1 MYNKM
6 LIKFDIVEIPVVIKM
21 LLNIL
26 QDISLLSEINNAS

>member
-1 MYNKM
+1 M
-6 LIKFDIVEIPVVIKM
+6 LIKFDIVEIPVVIKI

>member
-1 MYNKM
+1 M